1 MKRSR
6 QKIDNIRQKRASL
19 VDKEGNE
26 KGRYSE
32 IEGIIANNPRKVRGD
47 RVERLVYE
55 EAGSAPTLI
64 KSWVQGTALVELG
77 GKKIGIKI
85 ALGTG
90 RKFMDNLNN
99 AVNEYLNS
107 SEKGRSLTRIGI
119 KYKVKKQTLAKK
131 LKRRNVE
138 IINYQNLTTVNE
150 TVFDVIDTE
159 EKAY

>member
-1 MKRSR
+1 
-6 QKIDNIRQKRASL
+6 
-19 VDKEGNE
+19 
-26 KGRYSE
+26 
-32 IEGIIANNPRKVRGD
+32 
-47 RVERLVYE
+47 
-55 EAGSAPTLI
+55 
-64 KSWVQGTALVELG
+64 
-77 GKKIGIKI
+77 
-85 ALGTG
+85 
-90 RKFMDNLNN
+90 MDNLNN

-119 KYKVKKQTLAKK
+119 KYKVKKQTLAKE